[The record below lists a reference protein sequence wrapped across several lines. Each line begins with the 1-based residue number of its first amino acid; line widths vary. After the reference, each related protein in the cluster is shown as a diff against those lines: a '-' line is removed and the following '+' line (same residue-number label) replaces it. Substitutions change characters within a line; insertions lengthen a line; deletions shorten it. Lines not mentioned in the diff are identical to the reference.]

1 MKDPCDIVA
10 GENVL
15 YVSECEDKLI
25 HRIQLPEETVSNW
38 SVDGTKLKLSITKN
52 RNVIAAGSDPA
63 KIYEYTSG
71 GVFVRQIGVE
81 GMMKIHPNLIGLQHA
96 IQLEGDKFLVC
107 HSTTSLSR
115 VCIIDNTGA
124 VIKCYAGNEGPG
136 TGQLLDWPCHLAIGW
151 NGSILVADRK
161 NNRIVE
167 FNASLKYMNEFVG
180 FKRPIKLLLNHEL
193 KRLYITELDD
203 QSITILYM

>member
-1 MKDPCDIVA
+1 MKHSLEFNPRGFTFSNDKLFFIRPNSPGINVFQIEPLAYQRTITVEGMNDPCDIVA

-25 HRIQLPEETVSNW
+25 HRIQLPEDTVSNW
-38 SVDGTKLKLSITKN
+38 SVDSSKMKLSITKN

-136 TGQLLDWPCHLAIGW
+136 T
-151 NGSILVADRK
+151 
-161 NNRIVE
+161 
-167 FNASLKYMNEFVG
+167 
-180 FKRPIKLLLNHEL
+180 
-193 KRLYITELDD
+193 
-203 QSITILYM
+203 